1 MWKVYTYNNFADLMA
16 EQSDPSIMLKTSCN
30 AKQKFNH
37 AK

>member
-1 MWKVYTYNNFADLMA
+1 MA

-30 AKQKFNH
+30 AKPKFNY